1 MLGLNK
7 RKKDGNKPTAK
18 QQAMV
23 LPLHAPNRSL
33 DYLVELIKKIRP
45 DNARN
50 NEEADLKFKALLYQI
65 SQDRSGLFSLRK
77 ALLSL
82 FLKTDIVTA
91 LTESGIVSGRGF
103 VQELM
108 SKVKHKFLPALQ
120 GPDNFLFVINKIFY
134 KKSDYLWVEGID
146 PDLWKQFFEILG
158 IQINLTEPKLI
169 KQLQQSLQI
178 LSYRIAAL
186 GLEKEMTHRYDN
198 IEDAVYPFIEQ
209 NRLVNDKR
217 S

>member
-23 LPLHAPNRSL
+23 LPLHTPNRSL

-50 NEEADLKFKALLYQI
+50 NEEADLKFKALLYQM

-82 FLKTDIVTA
+82 FLKTDGNHSI
-91 LTESGIVSGRGF
+91 LN
-103 VQELM
+103 
-108 SKVKHKFLPALQ
+108 
-120 GPDNFLFVINKIFY
+120 NF
-134 KKSDYLWVEGID
+134 
-146 PDLWKQFFEILG
+146 
-158 IQINLTEPKLI
+158 
-169 KQLQQSLQI
+169 
-178 LSYRIAAL
+178 
-186 GLEKEMTHRYDN
+186 
-198 IEDAVYPFIEQ
+198 
-209 NRLVNDKR
+209 
-217 S
+217 